1 MKGEISLNTLCD
13 RLKLNIPAVL
23 EMAIDGKLPLWIRL
37 NDVDILTEKNNR
49 PIFRQQVAVRPDSE
63 VLSDLSLMVQGES
76 NRKEDID
83 KILDNAF
90 KKAKNIYALPA
101 EWPYMETFP
110 LMAGPPPSGEFEPVP
125 KKEVLLYTAMLAYN
139 EKGERI
145 AVTTRKQTIELELRP
160 SDLFAYLSDVE
171 RFKKEGCIENP
182 CIAPT
187 KKPTNKGGRRPEPF
201 SEAIDHLYKQL
212 FDTGKY
218 ESLKEGN
225 IESFIDCLKGSIKA
239 DDFISSRIEKIAKP
253 SGSYKITTT
262 DFVKLS
268 TDKRE
273 ETIKSQV
280 FFQNDVAVRLVR
292 LRKKY
297 PLP

>member
-1 MKGEISLNTLCD
+1 MKEEISLNTLCD

-110 LMAGPPPSGEFEPVP
+110 LMAGPPPTGEFEPVP
-125 KKEVLLYTAMLAYN
+125 KKEVVLYTAMLAYN
-139 EKGERI
+139 ENNQRI
-145 AVTTRKQTIELELRP
+145 AVTTKDQKTELEIRP

-171 RFKKEGCIENP
+171 LLENKHFTLPGQTEQPDQRPIGGDDAKYTLVGKPAIAERLGMSESWVRKHLSVMPHKKLVNGRIVACPEELDAWFKKI
-182 CIAPT
+182 
-187 KKPTNKGGRRPEPF
+187 K
-201 SEAIDHLYKQL
+201 
-212 FDTGKY
+212 
-218 ESLKEGN
+218 N
-225 IESFIDCLKGSIKA
+225 IS
-239 DDFISSRIEKIAKP
+239 
-253 SGSYKITTT
+253 
-262 DFVKLS
+262 
-268 TDKRE
+268 
-273 ETIKSQV
+273 
-280 FFQNDVAVRLVR
+280 
-292 LRKKY
+292 
-297 PLP
+297 